1 MTMCDENFI
10 SQEELSRETEL
21 IFRGAAFQVIADN
34 CRTDQMTLKCY
45 DKLLEGISNI
55 PAVDEEPIRCRYCKC
70 SNKVDEHEY
79 WCFAWGP
86 AQLVP
91 PDGWCFRAKK
101 KQEGNQ
107 DYG

>member
-1 MTMCDENFI
+1 MTMCDENII

-45 DKLLEGISNI
+45 DKLLEGIGNI
-55 PAVDEEPIRCRYCKC
+55 PAVNELRIHCRYCKC
-70 SNKVDEHEY
+70 CRKKDEHEY

-91 PDGWCFRAKK
+91 PDGWCFRAEMDK
-101 KQEGNQ
+101 EA
-107 DYG
+107 DR